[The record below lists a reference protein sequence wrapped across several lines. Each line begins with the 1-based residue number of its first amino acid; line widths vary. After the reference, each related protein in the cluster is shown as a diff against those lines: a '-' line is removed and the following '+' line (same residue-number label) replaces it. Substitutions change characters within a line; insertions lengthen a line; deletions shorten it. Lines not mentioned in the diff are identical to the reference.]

1 MIIVKRKYIPT
12 DASVIRAIAL
22 AKGISEQG
30 EKVRMIFLMPNN
42 GIKYPYDINNVSFE
56 YIGES
61 SRLKNKYL
69 CLILSIFKLNQ
80 ILKKRDIVILMSFI
94 LPLYVF
100 LSLNKRIKLFHERT
114 EYPPFVMGSGIK
126 GKIKELVYVKFAKRG
141 CGIFVISKG
150 IKEYLISKGVDAKT
164 IYVINMVVDSSRF
177 DIIKKNQ
184 LVDDYIAYCGTVS
197 NYKDGVN
204 YLLKAFSIVS
214 KKYPDLKLYILGK
227 TVSESDRKENE
238 KIIREEN
245 IESKVYMPGIIDF
258 KDMPQ
263 YLVDAK
269 LLVLARPDNIQAKY
283 GFPTKLGEYLL
294 SGNPVVV
301 TEVGEIDSFLGDK
314 KSCVFAKPN
323 DVKDIANKILWVLE
337 NPLESSEIGQC
348 GKRKAQEYFN
358 YKTEAA
364 KIVSA
369 VKLSIS

>member
-12 DASVIRAIAL
+12 DASVVRSIAL
-22 AKGISEQG
+22 AKGIAEQG

-42 GIKYPYDINNVSFE
+42 GIRYPYNINNVSFE
-56 YIGES
+56 YVGES
-61 SRLKNKYL
+61 SKCKNKYL
-69 CLILSIFKLNQ
+69 SLILSIIKLNK
-80 ILKKRDIVILMSFI
+80 ILKKEDIVILMSFI

-114 EYPPFVMGSGIK
+114 EYPPFVMGRGIK
-126 GKIKELVYVKFAKRG
+126 GKIKEFVYIKFAKRG

-150 IKEYLISKGVDAKT
+150 IKEYLISKGVNAKT
-164 IYVINMVVDSSRF
+164 IHIINMVVDPSRF
-177 DIIKKNQ
+177 GKIKKKP

-214 KKYPDLKLYILGK
+214 KKYPNLKLYILGK
-227 TVSESDRKENE
+227 TVLESDRKENE
-238 KIIREEN
+238 QIILEEN
-245 IESKVYMPGIIDF
+245 IGSKVHMPGIIDF

-301 TEVGEIDSFLGDK
+301 TKVGEINSFLEDK

-323 DVKDIANKILWVLE
+323 DVKDIANKILWILE
-337 NPLESSEIGQC
+337 NPLESSKIGQY
-348 GKRKAQEYFN
+348 GKKKAQECFN

-369 VKLSIS
+369 VKLLIN

>member
-61 SRLKNKYL
+61 SQLKNKYL

-80 ILKKRDIVILMSFI
+80 ILKKGDIVILMSFI